1 MLYDQELRKEM
12 EDIEE
17 FSNQRASSG
26 RLSQVRK
33 HRAGWRLN
41 THHQSSLYLG
51 QYLEILGVIKMG
63 SAFYRII
70 ESTSL
75 NISGHVG
82 DYVRPLLS

>member
-17 FSNQRASSG
+17 FSNLRANSG

-41 THHQSSLYLG
+41 MHHQGSLYLG
-51 QYLEILGVIKMG
+51 HYLEILGIIKW
-63 SAFYRII
+63 F
-70 ESTSL
+70 
-75 NISGHVG
+75 
-82 DYVRPLLS
+82 